1 MKRVISSGLF
11 WLFIALLPVGC
22 IGYYINPVAWLCV
35 LCWYIFYCFLLYFK
49 IIDL

>member
-22 IGYYINPVAWLCV
+22 IGYYINPVIWLCV
-35 LCWYIFYCFLLYFK
+35 LL
-49 IIDL
+49 